1 MNGDAV
7 GGPAL
12 ARIRA
17 ALAAG
22 GRADELGAWIL
33 RRRSETVMADA
44 GASAARALPLAG
56 MSLAVKDNIDVAGLT
71 TTAGHPS
78 FAHLAVETAPAVNR
92 LVEAGAI
99 VVGKT
104 NLDQFATGLVGTRSP
119 YGPCRNPLRPDRV
132 AGGSSSGS
140 AVAVATG
147 AATVGI
153 GTDTAGS
160 GRVPA
165 ALCGIVGLKP
175 TRGLLSTRGVVPA
188 IAGLDCV
195 SVFARDVGTAV
206 LALSI
211 ASGFDRE
218 DPWSRRPP
226 IGTPAVSGAP
236 LRIGVPRPPEPVDL
250 DDEAGAA
257 WNSSLRS
264 MAGLGPVVEVDV
276 SSYLEAGTLL
286 YGGGLVSFRAN
297 AFGDFL
303 AEHPD
308 GADPHVASIVG
319 AGAGLAARR
328 LAADLERL
336 QRLRRQMEHVWAE
349 VDVLAVPTVGS
360 APTLTAVAA
369 DPLVVNSRLGRWT
382 NGANLLDLCAAAVP
396 CGWRDDGIP
405 FGVTILGPAFGD
417 AVVAQASAR
426 LMGEP
431 DPALPSWAAPATLV
445 VVGAH
450 LTGQTLNRE
459 LIDRG
464 ARLVRTCST
473 AAAYRLYALRT
484 DPPKPGLLRVPSGGA
499 SIAAELWSLPVDG
512 FGDFVRRVP
521 PPLSIGTVELEDGT
535 CHPGFLCEGWAIA
548 GATDIT
554 AHGGWI
560 RYQRA
565 QEVQP
570 A

>member
-1 MNGDAV
+1 
-7 GGPAL
+7 
-12 ARIRA
+12 
-17 ALAAG
+17 
-22 GRADELGAWIL
+22 
-33 RRRSETVMADA
+33 MADA

-78 FAHLAVETAPAVNR
+78 FARLAVETAPAVNR
-92 LVEAGAI
+92 LVEAGAV

-211 ASGFDRE
+211 ASGFDPE

-226 IGTPAVSGAP
+226 LGTPAVSGGAVCASACLVRP
-236 LRIGVPRPPEPVDL
+236 SRSISMTKRPPPGTPASGPWPASARSSKSMSAPTSRPAPCYTE
-250 DDEAGAA
+250 GA
-257 WNSSLRS
+257 WCPFGPTRS
-264 MAGLGPVVEVDV
+264 ATSWPSTPTG
-276 SSYLEAGTLL
+276 
-286 YGGGLVSFRAN
+286 RI
-297 AFGDFL
+297 
-303 AEHPD
+303 
-308 GADPHVASIVG
+308 PHVASIVG
-319 AGAGLAARR
+319 AGAGLAACR

-336 QRLRRQMEHVWAE
+336 QRLRRQMEQVWAE

-405 FGVTILGPAFGD
+405 FGVTILGPAFAD